1 MHNRIW
7 SNNLISMHTYFQFK
21 IIKSIKIEEESFKKS
36 KRLKN
41 ENAIAKI
48 IRPHC
53 GEFVNFFAYMK
64 KRCYIFN

>member
-41 ENAIAKI
+41 ENTKSKI
-48 IRPHC
+48 I
-53 GEFVNFFAYMK
+53 
-64 KRCYIFN
+64 